1 MNIYP
6 IAIASLAILLT
17 ACGGGGDGGSS
28 STSGTTVNTDSAS
41 VGSSSD
47 SSSGGS
53 SSTPSAS
60 DSAPSASILTG
71 ANPQVVDIPPTVS
84 SDATQMSEMVVE
96 DNFSYDP
103 VIAQSLEVD
112 ITAYSTSQAY
122 VSIYGGFVEN
132 PDGSYSP
139 DYNSR
144 ITAKTLE
151 GGFGDVD
158 YLLADSQ
165 YYMLA
170 EVFFYDGTTPIQ
182 MRITNE
188 QTDWVW

>member
-1 MNIYP
+1 MIIYP
-6 IAIASLAILLT
+6 IVTVSLVLLLS
-17 ACGGGGDGGSS
+17 ACGGGSDG
-28 STSGTTVNTDSAS
+28 STPTTSTTDSANTDSILT
-41 VGSSSD
+41 D
-47 SSSGGS
+47 SSTNTTESSGTD
-53 SSTPSAS
+53 STSPA
-60 DSAPSASILTG
+60 ATILTG
-71 ANPQVVDIPPTVS
+71 ANPEVVDIPPTVS
-84 SDATQMSEMVVE
+84 SDASQMSEMVVA

-103 VIAQSLEVD
+103 VVAQSLEID
-112 ITAYSTSQAY
+112 ISAYSTNQAF
-122 VSIYGGFVEN
+122 VSIYGGFIEN
-132 PDGSYSP
+132 PDGSYSA

-151 GGFGDVD
+151 NGFGDVD

-188 QTDWVW
+188 QTRWVW

>member
-1 MNIYP
+1 MNIYS
-6 IAIASLAILLT
+6 IVTASLVLLLT
-17 ACGGGGDGGSS
+17 ACGGGGGDGGSA
-28 STSGTTVNTDSAS
+28 STSGSPTITDSATEA
-41 VGSSSD
+41 
-47 SSSGGS
+47 GGS
-53 SSTPSAS
+53 TTASNTSNGTSNPTPTV
-60 DSAPSASILTG
+60 LTG
-71 ANPQVVDIPPTVS
+71 ANPEVVDIPPTVT
-84 SDATQMSEMVVE
+84 SDATQMSEMVVP
-96 DNFSYDP
+96 NGFSYDP
-103 VIAQSLEVD
+103 VVSQSLEVD
-112 ITAYSTSQAY
+112 ISSYSISQAY

-132 PDGSYSP
+132 PDGSYSA

-151 GGFGDVD
+151 SGFGDVD

-188 QTDWVW
+188 QTQWVW